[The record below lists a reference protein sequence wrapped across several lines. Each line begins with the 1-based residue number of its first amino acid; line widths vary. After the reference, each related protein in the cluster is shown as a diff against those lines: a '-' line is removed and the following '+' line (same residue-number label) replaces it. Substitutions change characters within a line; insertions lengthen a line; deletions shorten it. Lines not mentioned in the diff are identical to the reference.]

1 MPIIFDPKTKRHI
14 VVGDNYDPGTVTPET
29 PSAPAAKPKPQQ
41 PWWSQLKQTVDQGVQ
56 KLLGDQPGGAL
67 LPFMNADLAGKK
79 NMIKFELKQLTDPK
93 RAIPRLTH
101 HVIRTLPGIGQRDL
115 ANTAQLGLMQAT
127 SNVVRNAVDPFTGG
141 DYTRSP
147 IGRAAD
153 EYVEEGY
160 QAIGEKP
167 PSTFTDEQKAGDE
180 ARASLMLNLAL
191 GQGFGAALGG
201 LQGTAVAPL
210 ANRVAGALNPA
221 NAKTLMGGLARAGAG
236 LGIEEAFSTPL
247 DDNTGGS
254 FLGLLQALGAPVQD
268 TVKPGMSRTEATAAA
283 FGPNLAGSALLA
295 TPFLAGG
302 LANIK
307 RARVANSTK
316 SRRQQIRNQ
325 QVADGVI
332 EQAEDGQHQFTQ
344 QALLDPEA
352 QQAPKPA
359 EAAEAAPEVEANYD
373 SSLPESDALQEALE
387 NASDAELQEIAQAQ
401 AGIPAATEEV
411 LSRPRPG
418 LNEDAQYEAVAAPL
432 DKLAIGPTK
441 YSDQL
446 GQVDTGTL
454 LSLAH
459 PDNSPGLTA
468 RITDLT
474 GKDYEQ
480 FDRLDVV
487 AGIKALESE
496 GRTVIPNRLMGQ
508 PMLMTGEIQV
518 DPARFQFK
526 QDVDKE
532 GRQTGASLTGVER
545 WNPGMEGMVQVWTD
559 PMDGNT
565 YVVNGHN
572 RLAKAK
578 ELGIP
583 SMRVEYINASND
595 AQARAQGALTNIAE
609 GRGTAFDAAKYFRDS
624 GITSPDQLA
633 FGGMPMS
640 EGNAAAGIAL
650 ANLPANIFQDAVDG
664 RVSKGKA
671 IALGGSGLSEE
682 QMQQAYKA
690 LSGRNL
696 SNEAF
701 DEVIQQAKS
710 APVVE
715 GNQVD
720 LFGNT
725 ETLSLMVEKGRLAA
739 RIRGDLMSDSN
750 LMGRTAANADK
761 LQTAG
766 NVIDQAGT
774 QGLSNELASALAE
787 FDAQKYAEGPIS
799 DLLNEGVMQLQ
810 NGARLKPVADRIR
823 RQLVDALQPRGGDM
837 QKLKEQGIEAKS
849 QEEFDGLLDRTIAE
863 KEKRDAAP
871 VERTALINQIVSK
884 AARNGEVRPP
894 SSPLPDVP
902 ADKGA
907 PINKAAADLAEGR
920 VTEDVIRVLD
930 EELRLREEHKRLDD
944 AMEADRIASER
955 EAMDYENLTFDER
968 KGAGMLEGIQ
978 APEATKKAPTF
989 AFPADLAKSKPRY
1002 GMASVVFE
1010 SELDRAAYIL
1020 RDGAKQSKGEERLIA
1035 ALQAQG
1041 YDIASI
1047 RQHGNKVRDAL
1058 KRQVTTTTGSA
1069 RAPQEAMDLSVPAQ
1083 GFDAPMASLDYQGI
1097 RASYVGNA
1105 YDEDATRY
1113 ALTKMREQRIQAEQ
1127 LALEEYGYKISTD
1140 AVRTLRMSRRL
1151 AAEALT
1157 AMGDAIKVAGIPVER
1172 FKWMDE
1178 IDLMDMFP
1186 ADMAAGAVENWE
1198 PGLARFMRENP
1209 TDPLSRYAQG
1219 EVGGLRIP
1227 AAMQQQFFR
1236 DSIFLALHPALR
1248 KRLGGPLSGQPRG
1261 GRPFAHDAFHEA
1273 FHRLQEALF
1282 GVEVEA
1288 LKTPEAK
1295 AEMRRIIQEG
1305 GGNYTE
1311 SMAQTELE
1319 AEAFAVWSMSRRK
1332 RLAQGGVQALFER
1345 TRQFLN
1351 TFGQKLRYVLKQD
1364 PRYTDVFELAYR
1376 GDIGKRTYDDLT
1388 PEQLQDLTVNLDKR
1402 MAEQMPELTARIQSY
1417 LVAKKAEYDKLMDEF
1432 MAEALK
1438 EGC

>member
-1 MPIIFDPKTKRHI
+1 MPIVFDPKTKRHI

-29 PSAPAAKPKPQQ
+29 PAAPAPKPQPQ
-41 PWWSQLKQTVDQGVQ
+41 KPWWSQLKQTFDQGVE
-56 KLLGDQPGGAL
+56 KVLGDQPGGAL

-101 HVIRTLPGIGQRDL
+101 HVIRAMPGIGQRDL
-115 ANTAQLGLMQAT
+115 ANTAQMGLMQAT
-127 SNVVRNAVDPFTGG
+127 ANVARNAVDPLTGG

-147 IGRAAD
+147 IGQAAD

-160 QAIGEKP
+160 QALGEKP
-167 PSTFTDEQKAGDE
+167 PSTFTEEQKAGDD

-191 GQGFGAALGG
+191 GVGGGVALGG
-201 LQGTAVAPL
+201 LQGTAAAPL

-221 NAKTLMGGLARAGAG
+221 NAKTLMGGIARAGAG

-268 TVKPGMSRTEATAAA
+268 TVKPGMTRTEATAAA

-307 RARVANSTK
+307 RARVANTAK

-325 QVADGVI
+325 QLSDGVI

-344 QALLDPEA
+344 QALLDNDAE
-352 QQAPKPA
+352 QAAKPA
-359 EAAEAAPEVEANYD
+359 EAAEAAPEAEANYD
-373 SSLPESDALQEALE
+373 PSLPESDALQEALE
-387 NASDAELQEIAQAQ
+387 NGSDAELQEIAQAQ
-401 AGIPAATEEV
+401 SGIPAVTEEV
-411 LSRPRPG
+411 LSRPRPV

-459 PDNSPGLTA
+459 PDNSPGLA
-468 RITDLT
+468 SRITDLT

-487 AGIKALESE
+487 AGIKALEGE
-496 GRTVIPNRLMGQ
+496 GRTVIPNRLMGA
-508 PMLMTGEIQV
+508 PMLLLSDISV

-526 QDVDKE
+526 QNVDKQ
-532 GRQTGASLTGVER
+532 GRQVGASLTGVER
-545 WNPGMEGMVQVWTD
+545 WNPLLEQTIQVWTD
-559 PMDGNT
+559 PMDGKT

-572 RLAKAK
+572 SYAKAS

-583 SMRVEYINASND
+583 SLKVEHLNAVT
-595 AQARAQGALTNIAE
+595 AEQARAQGAMKNIAE
-609 GRGTAFDAAKYFRDS
+609 GHGTVFDAAKYFRDS
-624 GITSPDQLA
+624 GFSDEAQLLSGLSMNDGHA
-633 FGGMPMS
+633 
-640 EGNAAAGIAL
+640 NAGLAL
-650 ANLPANIFQDAVDG
+650 AKLPANIFQDAVDG
-664 RVSKGKA
+664 KVTQTKA
-671 IALGGSGLSEE
+671 IELGRSGLSEE
-682 QMQQAYKA
+682 QMQQAYKV

-701 DEVIQQAKS
+701 GEVIQQAKS

-739 RIRGDLMSDSN
+739 RIRGDLMSDRN

-774 QGLSNELASALAE
+774 QGLSNELASALAQ

-823 RQLVDALQPRGGDM
+823 RQLVDSLQ
-837 QKLKEQGIEAKS
+837 QAEEAAPVR
-849 QEEFDGLLDRTIAE
+849 QAEE
-863 KEKRDAAP
+863 AAPVAAAPAPEPSP
-871 VERTALINQIVSK
+871 VERTALINQIVAQ

-902 ADKGA
+902 ADKGVSV
-907 PINKAAADLAEGR
+907 NKAAADLAEGR

-930 EELRLREEHKRLDD
+930 EELRLRDEHKRLDD

-968 KGAGMLEGIQ
+968 KGAGMLEGVQ
-978 APEATKKAPTF
+978 APEATKKTPAF
-989 AFPADLAKSKPRY
+989 EFPADLAKSKPRY

-1020 RDGAKQSKGEERLIA
+1020 RDGAKQSKGEDRLIA
-1035 ALQAQG
+1035 ALEAQG
-1041 YDIASI
+1041 YDIPSI

-1058 KRQVTTTTGSA
+1058 KRQVTEATGSA

-1097 RASYVGNA
+1097 RASYFGDA
-1105 YDEDATRY
+1105 YNEDATRY
-1113 ALTKMREQRIQAEQ
+1113 ALTKLREQRIQGEQ
-1127 LALEEYGYKISTD
+1127 LALEEYGYKLTSD
-1140 AVRTLRMSRRL
+1140 AARTLRMSRRL

-1157 AMGDAIKVAGIPVER
+1157 AMGDAIKIAGIPIER
-1172 FKWMDE
+1172 FKWLDE

-1198 PGLARFMRENP
+1198 PDLARFMRENP
-1209 TDPLSRYAQG
+1209 ADPLSRYAQG

-1227 AAMQQQFFR
+1227 ASMPQQFFQ

-1248 KRLGGPLSGQPRG
+1248 KRLGGPLSGLPRG
-1261 GRPFAHDAFHEA
+1261 GRPFAHVAFHEA

-1288 LKTPEAK
+1288 LKTPEAR
-1295 AEMRRIIQEG
+1295 AEMGRIIQEG

-1351 TFGQKLRYVLKQD
+1351 TFGQKLRYVLKKD
-1364 PRYTDVFELAYR
+1364 PNYTDVFELAYR

-1388 PEQLQDLTVNLDKR
+1388 PAQLDDLTVNLDKR
-1402 MAEQMPELTARIQSY
+1402 MAEQMPELTQRIQSY

-1432 MAEALK
+1432 MVQAQK

>member
-29 PSAPAAKPKPQQ
+29 PAAPAPKPQPQ
-41 PWWSQLKQTVDQGVQ
+41 KPWWSQLKQTVDKGVE
-56 KLLGDQPGGAL
+56 KILGDQPGGAL
-67 LPFMNADLAGKK
+67 LPFFNADLAGKK

-115 ANTAQLGLMQAT
+115 ANTAQMGLMQAQA
-127 SNVVRNAVDPFTGG
+127 NVVRNAVDPFTGG

-147 IGRAAD
+147 IGQAAD

-160 QAIGEKP
+160 QALGEKP
-167 PSTFTDEQKAGDE
+167 PSTFTEEQKAGDD

-191 GQGFGAALGG
+191 GIGGGVALSG
-201 LQGTAVAPL
+201 LQGTAAAPL

-221 NAKTLMGGLARAGAG
+221 NAKTLMGGIARAGAG

-268 TVKPGMSRTEATAAA
+268 TVKPGMTRTEATAAA

-302 LANIK
+302 LASIK
-307 RARVANSTK
+307 RARVANTAK

-332 EQAEDGQHQFTQ
+332 EQTEDGQHQFTQ
-344 QALLDPEA
+344 QALLDPDA
-352 QQAPKPA
+352 QQAPKAA
-359 EAAEAAPEVEANYD
+359 ETAEAAPEVEANYD
-373 SSLPESDALQEALE
+373 PSLPESDALQEALE
-387 NASDAELQEIAQAQ
+387 NGSDAELQEIAQAQ
-401 AGIPAATEEV
+401 SGIPAVTEEV
-411 LSRPRPG
+411 LSRPRPA

-487 AGIKALESE
+487 AGIKALEGE

-508 PMLMTGEIQV
+508 PMLLTNDIEV

-526 QDVDKE
+526 QNVDKQ
-532 GRQTGASLTGVER
+532 GQQTNASLSGVER

-559 PMDGNT
+559 PMDGKT

-583 SMRVEYINASND
+583 SMRVEYINATND
-595 AQARAQGALTNIAE
+595 AMARAQGALTNIAE
-609 GRGTAFDAAKYFRDS
+609 GRGTVFDAAKYFRDS

-633 FGGMPMS
+633 TGGMPMS

-650 ANLPANIFQDAVDG
+650 ANLPANIFQDAIDG
-664 RVSKGKA
+664 KVSKGKA

-701 DEVIQQAKS
+701 GEVIQQAKS

-715 GNQVD
+715 GSQVD

-739 RIRGDLMSDSN
+739 RIRSDLMSDRN

-774 QGLSNELASALAE
+774 QGLSNDLANALGQ
-787 FDAQKYAEGPIS
+787 FDAQKYAEGPTS

-823 RQLVDALQPRGGDM
+823 RQLVDSLQ
-837 QKLKEQGIEAKS
+837 QAEEAAPVR
-849 QEEFDGLLDRTIAE
+849 QAEEATPV
-863 KEKRDAAP
+863 AAVPEPFP
-871 VERTALINQIVSK
+871 VERTALINQIVAK

-902 ADKGA
+902 ADKGVSV
-907 PINKAAADLAEGR
+907 NKAAADLAEGR

-930 EELRLREEHKRLDD
+930 EELRLRDEHKRLDD

-968 KGAGMLEGIQ
+968 KGAGMLEGVQ
-978 APEATKKAPTF
+978 APEATKKTPAF
-989 AFPADLAKSKPRY
+989 EFPADLAKSKPRY
-1002 GMASVVFE
+1002 GMASVMFE

-1020 RDGAKQSKGEERLIA
+1020 RDGAKQSKGEDRLIA
-1035 ALQAQG
+1035 ALEAQG
-1041 YDIASI
+1041 YDIPSI

-1058 KRQVTTTTGSA
+1058 KRQVTETTGSA

-1097 RASYVGNA
+1097 RASYFGNA
-1105 YDEDATRY
+1105 YDEDAARY
-1113 ALTKMREQRIQAEQ
+1113 ALTKLREQRIQGEQ
-1127 LALEEYGYKISTD
+1127 LALEEYGYKLTSD
-1140 AVRTLRMSRRL
+1140 AARTLRMSRRL

-1157 AMGDAIKVAGIPVER
+1157 AMGDAIKVAGIPIER
-1172 FKWMDE
+1172 FKWLDE

-1198 PGLARFMRENP
+1198 PDLARFMRENP

-1227 AAMQQQFFR
+1227 ASMPQQFFQ

-1248 KRLGGPLSGQPRG
+1248 KRLGGPLSGLPRG

-1288 LKTPEAK
+1288 LKTPEAR
-1295 AEMRRIIQEG
+1295 AEMGRIVKEG

-1311 SMAQTELE
+1311 SMAQIELE

-1351 TFGQKLRYVLKQD
+1351 TFGQKLRYVLKKD
-1364 PRYTDVFELAYR
+1364 PNYTDVFELAYR

-1388 PEQLQDLTVNLDKR
+1388 PAQLDDLTVNLDKR
-1402 MAEQMPELTARIQSY
+1402 MAEQMPELTQRIQSY
-1417 LVAKKAEYDKLMDEF
+1417 LVAKKAEYDKLMDDF
-1432 MAEALK
+1432 MVQAQK